1 MTVRYIAGHNPDLVI
16 DGVERVD
23 LTRHKTAAQLHE
35 FFASRG
41 FRTAAHVAA
50 AHSKKAAA
58 PRPLPCDEFASRGL
72 CASNAWIREHC
83 AEACSKQ
90 EL

>member
-1 MTVRYIAGHNPDLVI
+1 MTVRYISGHNPDLVI

-23 LTRHKTAAQLHE
+23 LTRHKTTAQLHE
-35 FFASRG
+35 LFSSRG
-41 FRTAAHVAA
+41 FRTAPRVDAA
-50 AHSKKAAA
+50 PTKKPA

-72 CASNAWIREHC
+72 CASNAWIRERC